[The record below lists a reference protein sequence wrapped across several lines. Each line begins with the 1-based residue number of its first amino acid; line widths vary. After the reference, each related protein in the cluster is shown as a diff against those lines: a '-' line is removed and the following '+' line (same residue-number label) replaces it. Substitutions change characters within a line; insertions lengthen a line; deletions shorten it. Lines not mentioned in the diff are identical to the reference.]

1 MLLDCIAFDNDID
14 INVMRLWKLVEAI
27 KLEFFSYIVRYDE
40 VECYLNDEEC
50 DHEGYVMW
58 NKYGAFK
65 IVNRAVFSSAN
76 FRLSKNRQPVK
87 CNPIEYS
94 IIMNRK
100 EYDLV
105 FQALK
110 NYRLYMT
117 KEQEVL
123 SEKILDDLF
132 YPEFDK
138 LSSENDV
145 FDEIVA
151 DAEEALANE
160 PEINGVKSLN
170 FR

>member
-1 MLLDCIAFDNDID
+1 
-14 INVMRLWKLVEAI
+14 
-27 KLEFFSYIVRYDE
+27 
-40 VECYLNDEEC
+40 
-50 DHEGYVMW
+50 
-58 NKYGAFK
+58 
-65 IVNRAVFSSAN
+65 
-76 FRLSKNRQPVK
+76 
-87 CNPIEYS
+87 
-94 IIMNRK
+94 MNRK

-138 LSSENDV
+138 LSNDDSEINTDWQPDDT
-145 FDEIVA
+145 FDEIVK
-151 DAEEALANE
+151 DAEEALASE

>member
-1 MLLDCIAFDNDID
+1 MT
-14 INVMRLWKLVEAI
+14 
-27 KLEFFSYIVRYDE
+27 
-40 VECYLNDEEC
+40 
-50 DHEGYVMW
+50 
-58 NKYGAFK
+58 
-65 IVNRAVFSSAN
+65 RA
-76 FRLSKNRQPVK
+76 
-87 CNPIEYS
+87 
-94 IIMNRK
+94 

-105 FQALK
+105 FQAFK

-138 LSSENDV
+138 LASENDV

-160 PEINGVKSLN
+160 SGIKSLN
-170 FR
+170 FRN